1 MSKPKHKT
9 RPKPGF
15 GLCHRAWRR
24 SRTGRCAP
32 AHSGH
37 GAAQLYGAHR
47 DGEERLAPVTSAAC
61 NERFHSSPGANV
73 FEFVRAFG

>member
-1 MSKPKHKT
+1 VIELLCACLQAIAQVGEGQAGNGGLCHLGRHSPSTTGHKRKT

-32 AHSGH
+32 A
-37 GAAQLYGAHR
+37 QL
-47 DGEERLAPVTSAAC
+47 LNWLPVL
-61 NERFHSSPGANV
+61 
-73 FEFVRAFG
+73 

>member
-1 MSKPKHKT
+1 VREAITSNGQSIAIRFRDEKQKRKT

-32 AHSGH
+32 A
-37 GAAQLYGAHR
+37 QL
-47 DGEERLAPVTSAAC
+47 LNWLPVL
-61 NERFHSSPGANV
+61 
-73 FEFVRAFG
+73 